1 MRRIASLF
9 AELVYGFQQ
18 VYPPYRWITKN
29 VVLTAVVSSIADA
42 TNQRNI
48 GDKLRPTPG
57 HCDPTAT
64 PTLTLPRERGRV
76 RVGVMSASA
85 ATAPSSSHSAR
96 RRLLNPLLGHTRPVS
111 PRRISHRVWRPDFM
125 VSAPTP
131 RKP

>member
-9 AELVYGFQQ
+9 AAIVYGFQQ

-57 HCDPTAT
+57 HCDPTANT
-64 PTLTLPRERGRV
+64 AG
-76 RVGVMSASA
+76 MSASA
-85 ATAPSSSHSAR
+85 ATAPSSSHSAQR
-96 RRLLNPLLGHTRPVS
+96 HLLNPLLGYTRPVS
-111 PRRISHRVWRPDFM
+111 PRRISHRMWRPDFM

-131 RKP
+131 RKS